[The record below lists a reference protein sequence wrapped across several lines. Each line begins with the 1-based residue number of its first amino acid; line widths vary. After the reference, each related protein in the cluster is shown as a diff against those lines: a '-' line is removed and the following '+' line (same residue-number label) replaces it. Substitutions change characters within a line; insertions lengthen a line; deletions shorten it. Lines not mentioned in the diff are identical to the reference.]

1 MKTENN
7 FWKTFAIILIVVIV
21 VGVVVVF
28 WENSVFSPAG
38 VIKVDEKRRGTE
50 VYTKEEIDVKFDDGI
65 FKQVLIRKAII
76 GAVQI
81 GDLVSTGEI
90 NTITTPNYEPYN
102 SSEKWSQLVLTSS
115 KGKVKI
121 EGNLSVTNLEGNGNA
136 YVCVDS
142 SGRIYRSLTPCR

>member
-90 NTITTPNYEPYN
+90 NTITTPNYEP
-102 SSEKWSQLVLTSS
+102 
-115 KGKVKI
+115 
-121 EGNLSVTNLEGNGNA
+121 
-136 YVCVDS
+136 
-142 SGRIYRSLTPCR
+142 